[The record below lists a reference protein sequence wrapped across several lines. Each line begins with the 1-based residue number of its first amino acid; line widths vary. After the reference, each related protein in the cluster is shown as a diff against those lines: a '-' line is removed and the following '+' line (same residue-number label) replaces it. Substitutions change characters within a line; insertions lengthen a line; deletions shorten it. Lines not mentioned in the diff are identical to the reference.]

1 MMSDTNTSELLVTV
15 VFGKLSASLSVPAQ
29 SPDALALLQTKIYE
43 KFQLETKFQRLVL
56 RGHDVKTST
65 VLTNGCKLLL
75 LRNRAFH
82 EQNGAAKPMSNSEV
96 SSLDISP
103 PPVKKSSSKTV
114 PKALE
119 IDVNELEDDALLVQV
134 FRGKARYDVI
144 FLGSR
149 TVLELK
155 TKVAVMLG
163 LSSPQA
169 LRLVVK
175 GKTPKDETQLET
187 LAGKNK
193 TLKAMALL
201 QAQQHVVQEKEEE
214 LRELLNDL
222 TSAQAALQRVK
233 RQMARNFL
241 SRDESLF
248 ELSRVLD
255 EGQRIESNLELVKEH
270 LVGKANAPRASEKT
284 SEAVAQAIEEAVQ
297 LTQIIEMLL
306 ETHSTF

>member
-1 MMSDTNTSELLVTV
+1 MSDNSELLVTV
-15 VFGKLSASLSVPAQ
+15 VFGKLSASLSVPPQ
-29 SPDALALLQTKIYE
+29 SPDALELLQTQIYE
-43 KFQLETKFQRLVL
+43 KFQLEPKFQRLVL
-56 RGHDVKTST
+56 RGRDVKSST
-65 VLTNGCKLLL
+65 ALTDGSKLLL

-82 EQNGAAKPMSNSEV
+82 EQNGAAKQTPNSEA
-96 SSLDISP
+96 SSLNTPP
-103 PPVKKSSSKTV
+103 PPVKNLGSNPVSKT
-114 PKALE
+114 LE

-134 FRGKARYDVI
+134 FRGKARYDLI
-144 FLGSR
+144 FLRSR

-155 TKVAVMLG
+155 TKVGAMLG

-214 LRELLNDL
+214 LRELINEL

-233 RQMARNFL
+233 RQMARNFT

-248 ELSRVLD
+248 ELSRVLE
-255 EGQRIESNLELVKEH
+255 EGERIGSNLELVKHH
-270 LVGKANAPRASEKT
+270 LAGKVSGPRASEKT
-284 SEAVAQAIEEAVQ
+284 IEAVAQAIEEAIA
-297 LTQIIEMLL
+297 LTQAVQSLL
-306 ETHSTF
+306 EMHSTF